1 VTSLQDPGLYLNR
14 DLSLLEF
21 NARVLEQAR
30 DPARPLLER
39 LRAQV
44 ILSTNLDEFFEIRVA
59 GLMQRAAQG
68 LGRDGA
74 DALTPAQALE
84 QISARAHALVAA
96 QYQVLSCSL
105 LPELEAWGIRM
116 RNRHQWSDAERAWA
130 RHYFVHEVAP
140 LLTPIRLDPAHPFPR
155 VQNRR
160 LSYLVTLRGQDWFGR
175 QHERAV
181 AIVQLPRALPSIVHV
196 PPHVSGKPWDFVL
209 LSSLISGFGE
219 ELFEGME
226 LTGTWPFR
234 VTRNSELQLDE
245 VGPEGLRQA
254 VEEEL
259 PQRDTGDPVRL
270 EISIECPE
278 DLSALLLGKLG
289 LSGRDLYRVSG
300 PIDLRRLEAIYQKV
314 DRPDLKWAP
323 LESHTPPALRRGAD
337 LFAALRARGALLLH
351 HPFEAFAPVV
361 GLVQLAAVDPQVVA
375 IKQTLYRALP
385 DSPIVEALAQAA
397 HAGKQ
402 VTAVVELRARFSED
416 QNLHVA
422 RRLEAAGA
430 RVVYGAVRHKAHAK
444 LLLVVRAEG
453 SAPGDAAAPLRRYVH
468 VGTGNYHHDPLQPT
482 TDLSLLTCDPAVAA
496 DVEALFD
503 ELAGTPPAAAP
514 RAVWA
519 GPYDLRERLVALVGR
534 ATAAAARGEPARVA
548 AKVNALSDPVVIEA
562 LYRASQAGV
571 QIDLVVRGMCS
582 LRPGVPGVS
591 ETIRVR
597 SVLGRFLEHSRC
609 VVVRAGAEEVVLVG
623 SADLASRNLLRRV
636 EACVEVVDP
645 ALRARVIDEAVGVYL
660 ADTAHAWELQ
670 ADGTYRRCGPADG
683 QPPRAA
689 QDTLAAS
696 LGPPPSGE
704 QRPASAA

>member
-1 VTSLQDPGLYLNR
+1 MTSLQDPGLYLNR

-59 GLMQRAAQG
+59 GIMQRAAQG
-68 LGRDGA
+68 LGRDGP

-84 QISARAHALVAA
+84 QISVRAHALVAA
-96 QYQVLSCSL
+96 QYQVLACSL
-105 LPELEAWGIRM
+105 LPELDAWGIRI
-116 RNRHQWSDAERAWA
+116 RNRHHWSAAEREWA
-130 RHYFVHEVAP
+130 KHYFTHEVAP
-140 LLTPIRLDPAHPFPR
+140 LLTPVRLDPAHPFPR
-155 VQNRR
+155 VHNRR

-175 QHERAV
+175 HHERAV
-181 AIVQLPRALPSIVHV
+181 AIVQIPRALPSIVHV
-196 PPHVSGKPWDFVL
+196 PPHVSGKQWDFVL
-209 LSSLISGFGE
+209 LSSMISGFGDE
-219 ELFEGME
+219 VFEGME

-245 VGPEGLRQA
+245 VGPENLRQA

-259 PQRDTGDPVRL
+259 PQRETGDPVRL
-270 EISIECPE
+270 EISMECPE
-278 DLSALLLGKLG
+278 DLSQLLLKKLG
-289 LSGRDLYRVSG
+289 LTERDLYRLNG
-300 PIDLRRLEAIYQKV
+300 PIDLRRLDAIYQKV

-323 LESHTPPALRRGAD
+323 LQPFAPPALRRGAD
-337 LFAALRARGALLLH
+337 LFAAVRAQGAVLLH
-351 HPFEAFAPVV
+351 HPFEAFAPIVA
-361 GLVQLAAVDPQVVA
+361 LVQQAAVDPQVLA

-385 DSPIVEALAQAA
+385 DSPIVEALVQAA

-416 QNLHVA
+416 ANLVVA

-430 RVVYGAVRHKAHAK
+430 RVVYGAQRHKAHAK
-444 LLLVVRAEG
+444 MLLVVRAEETPDG
-453 SAPGDAAAPLRRYVH
+453 RERRYVH

-482 TDLSLLTCDPAVAA
+482 TDLSLLTCDAAVTA
-496 DVEALFD
+496 DVDLLFQ
-503 ELAGTPPAAAP
+503 ELAGTPPATPP

-519 GPYDLRERLVALVGR
+519 GPYDLRERLVALVDR
-534 ATAAAARGEPARVA
+534 AAAAARRGEPARVS
-548 AKVNALSDPVVIEA
+548 AKVNTLTDPVVIEA

-571 QIDLVVRGMCS
+571 AVDLVVRGMCS
-582 LRPGVPGVS
+582 LRPGLPGVS

-609 VVVRAGAEEVVLVG
+609 VVVRAGQDEVVLVG

-636 EACVEVVDP
+636 EACVEIAD
-645 ALRARVIDEAVGVYL
+645 AGLKARVVAEGIAAYL
-660 ADTAHAWELQ
+660 ADTAQAWALR
-670 ADGTYRRCGPADG
+670 ADGTYERCVPEDG

-689 QDTLAAS
+689 QDDLGAS
-696 LGPPPSGE
+696 LVPPPPGE